1 MLGLKR
7 RSNEKEGKKKK
18 YRSTNTE
25 KPAGDKKLK
34 EI

>member
-7 RSNEKEGKKKK
+7 RSNEKEGKK